1 MIDFRNYC
9 ILFFKN
15 RILDC
20 QIPDT
25 DAGRKGKR
33 GGRTNAE

>member
-9 ILFFKN
+9 ILFLKN
-15 RILDC
+15 KILDC
-20 QIPDT
+20 RIPDT

-33 GGRTNAE
+33 SGRRNAE